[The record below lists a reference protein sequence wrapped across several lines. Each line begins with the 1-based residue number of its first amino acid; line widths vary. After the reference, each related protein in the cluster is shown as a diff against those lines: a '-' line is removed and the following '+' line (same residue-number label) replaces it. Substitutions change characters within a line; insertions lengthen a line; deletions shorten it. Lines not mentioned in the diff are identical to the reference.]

1 MNEDRSED
9 DIDISQIS
17 KENEI
22 NNSFSSKSKE
32 RNDTKQ
38 RLNTSGSN
46 FIVTMAQSHNVNR
59 NITDID
65 MIKGNFLLKK
75 APFNY
80 IQNPDIKKL
89 RRLLISLKKVTRSQ
103 SVFGPKTIPQEYFG
117 LLKWNDGSI
126 LKGKITQDYAKL
138 INTEESKEDENN
150 DVEKTFSSFKLM
162 PKMNLS

>member
-80 IQNPDIKKL
+80 IQNPDIKM
-89 RRLLISLKKVTRSQ
+89 ISVDGVEPTVENIKNGLYSITTNLYAVTYENNPNEN
-103 SVFGPKTIPQEYFG
+103 VE
-117 LLKWNDGSI
+117 
-126 LKGKITQDYAKL
+126 KL
-138 INTEESKEDENN
+138 IDWVLSDEGQSIIEQTGY
-150 DVEKTFSSFKLM
+150 VGIK
-162 PKMNLS
+162 